1 MGDPVTLLKMAG
13 ADLAPARFDEAVLVL
28 VDYQNEYLSGP
39 LALAGADAA
48 VAEAAR
54 LLAAARTAGAPVIHI
69 AHKGRSG
76 SLFDREQERG
86 RIIAALAAIDGEVVI
101 EKPLP
106 NAFAGTGLAE
116 AVAATGRRKL
126 IVTGFMTHMCVS
138 STVRA
143 ALDLGYTTTVA
154 ATACATRDLPDG
166 TGGVIAA
173 ADVNRVAL
181 AELADRFAVIA
192 HGAGW
197 YAAG

>member
-1 MGDPVTLLKMAG
+1 MIEPMTLLKMAG
-13 ADLAPARFDEAVLVL
+13 ADLTPARFDEAVLVL
-28 VDYQNEYLSGP
+28 IDYQNEYLSGP
-39 LALAGADAA
+39 LALTGADAA
-48 VAEAAR
+48 VAQAAR
-54 LLAAARTAGAPVIHI
+54 LLVSARAADVPVIHI

-76 SLFDREQERG
+76 GLFDRDQERG
-86 RIIAALAAIDGEVVI
+86 RIIEAVAPVDGEAVI

-116 AVAATGRRKL
+116 SIAATGRRKL
-126 IVTGFMTHMCVS
+126 IVAGFMTHMCVS

-154 ATACATRDLPDG
+154 AAACATRNLPDG

-173 ADVNRVAL
+173 GDVHRAAL
-181 AELADRFAVIA
+181 AELADRFAIVA
-192 HGAGW
+192 QGAGW